1 MSNFTDF
8 ISGGGGG
15 GANTYTPSTATAG
28 IDVVAGSA
36 YKLSNSGTLLA
47 FDDAV
52 QEEVAGVLAD
62 FVTSSESNYQ
72 QQLETLTGD
81 VFLPDG
87 SKLVWYGRQGYDLR
101 VTLTK
106 DGTSRFSSDYAAVVG
121 SGFNWAG
128 YVIQKNIGQ
137 TSTHYLV
144 AYRLNY
150 YASNGQY
157 KSQAGIIKVNKS
169 DGTLS
174 HHIFHANLYIAF
186 ANAGYGYINAGHS
199 RKFGNQHTCRGGTVF
214 VDAFNTSTSGV
225 AVGSQVLDSSGSPTG
240 SAGRYT
246 FSTHDDDYNGYLIKI
261 DDANGIFLF
270 FHSTNSSTMVVSKV
284 VIAADA
290 ARTVTTLYTYT
301 QYSGMA
307 SDINRENGVIYGG
320 GTGSNNLFA
329 TFSSNSSYF
338 DSQVGTYDPSDDSI
352 TWSSANRKYYSI
364 ATYNRNNTH
373 WQEYK
378 TQRAY
383 NPDDKLFYMSGDF
396 SSGEGFIYNPI
407 ANTLVAAPLKSKVND
422 SNNERF
428 QIAYSGGVLHF
439 CDKNDP
445 FNGSAWYATSFD
457 SSLLKTQDAVAVA
470 LASGSAGSTV
480 NIALKD
486 GITSSSTLPSTH
498 YLSKSDLY
506 FPYAVE
512 GVSATSVIKS
522 IQRGI
527 TAFSSPAQQTVS
539 ISAVDVNKSMV
550 VVNGWGYHGASNT
563 GGYGTTFL
571 TNGTTLTFNTN
582 TSSYTKRF
590 SWQVIEYV

>member
-28 IDVVAGSA
+28 IDVSAGAS
-36 YKLSNSGTLLA
+36 YKLSNSGVLLPSS
-47 FDDAV
+47 DALK
-52 QEEVAGVLAD
+52 EEVAGARPD
-62 FVTSSESNYQ
+62 FLTASETSNGNYNRQ
-72 QQLETLTGD
+72 PDELTGD
-81 VFLPDG
+81 RFLPDG
-87 SKLVWYGRQGYDLR
+87 SNIIWYGGSAGGGLLR
-101 VTLTK
+101 VTLSK
-106 DGTSRFSSDYAAVVG
+106 DGVSRFSSAYADVIG
-121 SGFNWAG
+121 GGFNWALN
-128 YVIQKNIGQ
+128 VLQKNIGQ

-150 YASNGQY
+150 YATSGQY

-174 HHIFHANLYIAF
+174 HHILHANFYIAS
-186 ANAGYGYINAGHS
+186 ASSGYGYINAGYS

-214 VDAFNTSTSGV
+214 VDAFNTSTNGL

-246 FSTHDDDYNGYLIKI
+246 FSNHDDDYNGYLIKI

-290 ARTVTTLYTYT
+290 SRTVTTLYTYT

-307 SDINRENGVIYGG
+307 GDINRENGVIYGG

-329 TFSSNSSYF
+329 TFSSNVTFF

-352 TWSSANRKYYSI
+352 TWSSANRNYYSS
-364 ATYNRNNTH
+364 ATYSRNSSH

-378 TQRAY
+378 NQRAY
-383 NPDDKLFYMSGDF
+383 NPDGKLFYMSGDF
-396 SSGEGFIYNPI
+396 SSGEGFTYNPV
-407 ANTLVAAPLKSKVND
+407 ANTLAAASLKSKVTGSTNQ
-422 SNNERF
+422 NF
-428 QIAYSGGVLHF
+428 QMAYSGGVVHF
-439 CDKNDP
+439 CDRTDP
-445 FNGSAWYATSFD
+445 YNSSAWYATSFD
-457 SSLLKTQDAVAVA
+457 SSLLKTQDAAALV

-512 GVSATSVIKS
+512 GAASGTSVIKS

-527 TAFSSPAQQTVS
+527 KSFNNNVSDTATIAP
-539 ISAVDVNKSMV
+539 VDVNKAMLII
-550 VVNGWGYHGASNT
+550 NGHGP
-563 GGYGTTFL
+563 G
-571 TNGTTLTFNTN
+571 NG
-582 TSSYTKRF
+582 SS
-590 SWQVIEYV
+590 W